1 MIAAIILAA
10 GESAR
15 MGHPKALL
23 SYRGEPF
30 LAGMLKACY
39 AVGLDRRVVVL
50 GHHADKVLSFIDLSD
65 VTTVRSEELTAGP
78 IGSIRAGIRLLAD
91 HPIDGVVV
99 WPVDRPHVTTA
110 TVAALIDGFRSGG
123 GPGVGVGA
131 GGRPI
136 VLPVHAGRRGHPVL
150 FGRAV
155 FDELLAVPE
164 GEGARSVVRADP
176 SRVFMVPVDDPAVL
190 EDFNTPEEYRD
201 LLRRENQLGE

>member
-1 MIAAIILAA
+1 
-10 GESAR
+10 

-23 SYRGEPF
+23 TYRGEPF
-30 LAGMLKACY
+30 LASILKACY
-39 AVGLDRRVVVL
+39 AVGLNRRVVVL
-50 GHHADKVLSFIDLSD
+50 GHHEDKVLSSIDLSD
-65 VTTVRSEELTAGP
+65 VTTVRSEDLTAGP
-78 IGSIRAGIRLLAD
+78 IGSIRTGIRLLTN
-91 HPIDGVVV
+91 HPTDGVLV

-110 TVAALIDGFRSGG
+110 TVAALIDGFRSEGQ
-123 GPGVGVGA
+123 
-131 GGRPI
+131 PI

-155 FDELLAVPE
+155 FDELLAVPP

-176 SRVFMVPVDDPAVL
+176 GRVFTVPVNDPAVL